1 MKKNLEAELMS
12 LAHRI
17 LQMKNRAD
25 VHELKGMAAILHEK
39 LSVLSYVEKYFE
51 GHQPTIGKKEVEE
64 SLSEFDHEQRYAP
77 DGTLY
82 NPEGITEPN
91 TEKIKDIVAQ
101 MPPETEN
108 LDRVLENILPEDK
121 ESSKEEISKKRETSQ
136 TESNDES
143 PDPKYLNE
151 LKVHGISYDD
161 LPQFEPVKGTTSE
174 KEEEK
179 TEDSSRDAHRQNAD
193 IKNKPKSRNAQV
205 GAKSEGQK
213 LHQKLRKGISFGLN
227 ERVVFVKH
235 LFAGK
240 ASDYDRVLSQLNT
253 FSTFPEAKD
262 FIENTVKP
270 DYNWE
275 DEEKYEKQFLNAVK
289 DRME

>member
-108 LDRVLENILPEDK
+108 LDKVLENILPEYK
-121 ESSKEEISKKRETSQ
+121 ESSKQEISKKRETSQ

-161 LPQFEPVKGTTSE
+161 LP
-174 KEEEK
+174 
-179 TEDSSRDAHRQNAD
+179 
-193 IKNKPKSRNAQV
+193 
-205 GAKSEGQK
+205 
-213 LHQKLRKGISFGLN
+213 
-227 ERVVFVKH
+227 
-235 LFAGK
+235 
-240 ASDYDRVLSQLNT
+240 
-253 FSTFPEAKD
+253 
-262 FIENTVKP
+262 
-270 DYNWE
+270 
-275 DEEKYEKQFLNAVK
+275 
-289 DRME
+289 